1 MYLKDVQKMSKHETV
16 KTALSI
22 FNEFKPEE
30 RERALGILQGIMI
43 AKGKPFKE
51 VLKDTEKEKNIAG

>member
-1 MYLKDVQKMSKHETV
+1 MSKRETV

-30 RERALGILQGIMI
+30 RERALGILQGMMI

-51 VLKDTEKEKNIAG
+51 VLKDTEKEKNVAG